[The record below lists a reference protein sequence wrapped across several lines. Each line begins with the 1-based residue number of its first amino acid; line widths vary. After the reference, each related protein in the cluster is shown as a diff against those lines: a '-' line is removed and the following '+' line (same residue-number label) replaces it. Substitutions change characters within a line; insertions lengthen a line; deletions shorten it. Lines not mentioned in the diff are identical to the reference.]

1 MQLDCV
7 YSRFYRSLNFDYLR
21 AAHRDYKADPWDK
34 TPNGDDYPFVRIK
47 LRPDITTIV
56 GGNESGKTQVLAAIE
71 AALTGSGIKHSDFC
85 RYSRFFG
92 NDKSLSVPE
101 FGASFSDIT
110 DQNLTTIKSMT
121 GLRNLEDV
129 DRLAIFRMN
138 DTPKTRAYLR
148 SKGIW
153 SEAILI
159 KTPTKLTE
167 LGMPVPFRIDADIP
181 LPDSVPLEYLVS
193 QKPVAS
199 LSREVVRSAW
209 AQLSDHL
216 NWFHDAESVASHAND
231 IQRAFRPLREAS
243 ATELQTYQLAS
254 DLLIKVAGIKPELFS
269 ELQDAVNTK
278 SGYAHSLVDT
288 INEEISKALNFAY
301 WWSQD
306 SEFELFVKNYEYD
319 LLFMIRDRT
328 GRTYGFDERS
338 DGLKYFLSY
347 FVQYLAHDFRADSTP
362 ELLLMDEPD
371 RFLSSSG
378 QQDLLKIFEDFA
390 RPKDATRAP
399 IQVVYVTHS
408 PFLIDKNAADRIRVL
423 EKGEHDEGTRIVN
436 SASANHYEPLRSA
449 FGSFVAET
457 TFIGNCN
464 LMVEGASDQ
473 VLLAG
478 TARWLTRQKISH
490 RDKLDLNQVTIVPA
504 GGTRHIPYLVYLAR
518 GRDIEKPPVVVLL
531 DNDDAGDAAKESLQ
545 AGGAYGSSLIR
556 EDFVLQIGHGS
567 LISLQTKNPDGL
579 VGIEDL
585 IPLSIAIEAAHS
597 YCLELVPDVDVK
609 SLGLQESVV
618 FAVSE
623 LKGGETPQKRDTH
636 HRLQKAIRVKVEE
649 PKFHLDKVAFARA
662 IVDLLA
668 DVEAESSITDE
679 DWAVL
684 RSNFALLQKV
694 ISERQ
699 RQAVRVES
707 VDKISS
713 RINRIKSDFLRTRKE
728 SANRAHVLDLIE
740 EISAHL
746 DNSPEAEDVRMEMRG
761 WHDQFDLGG
770 DPYGEID
777 DFAQLTRAISS
788 IAYKAVNAASTPAGS
803 RQHDQSL

>member
-1 MQLDCV
+1 
-7 YSRFYRSLNFDYLR
+7 
-21 AAHRDYKADPWDK
+21 
-34 TPNGDDYPFVRIK
+34 VRIK

-71 AALTGSGIKHSDFC
+71 SALTGNGIVHSDFC

-92 NDKSLSVPE
+92 NDKDLSVPE
-101 FGASFSDIT
+101 FGVSFSKLT
-110 DQNLTTIKSMT
+110 DKNLATIKAMT
-121 GLRNLEDV
+121 GLRDLDDV
-129 DRLAIFRMN
+129 DCLAIFRMN
-138 DTPKTRAYLR
+138 NTPKLRAYVR
-148 SKGIW
+148 SKGSW
-153 SEAILI
+153 SEAANI
-159 KTPTKLTE
+159 KTPSKLSE
-167 LGMPVPFRIDADIP
+167 LGMPIPFRINADVP
-181 LPDSVPLEYLVS
+181 LPDSVPLQYLVS

-199 LSREVVRSAW
+199 LSREIVRAAW
-209 AQLSDHL
+209 SQLADHL
-216 NWFHDAESVASHAND
+216 DWFNDQASVTSHANE
-231 IQRAFRPLREAS
+231 IQGAFRPVRDANP
-243 ATELQTYQLAS
+243 TELQTYQLAS

-269 ELQDAVNTK
+269 ELQKAVNSK

-347 FVQYLAHDFRADSTP
+347 FVQYLAHEFPADNTP

-390 RPKDATRAP
+390 RPKDAVRAP
-399 IQVVYVTHS
+399 VQVVYVTHS
-408 PFLIDKNAADRIRVL
+408 PFLIDKNAAERIRVL
-423 EKGEHDEGTRIVN
+423 EKGEHDEGTRIVS

-457 TFIGNCN
+457 TFVGNCN

-478 TARWLTRQKISH
+478 TARWLTQLRVPH

-504 GGTRHIPYLVYLAR
+504 GGTPHIPYLVYLAR
-518 GRDIEKPPVVVLL
+518 GLDVEKPPVVVLL
-531 DNDDAGDAAKESLQ
+531 DNDSAGDTARELLQ
-545 AGGAYGSSLIR
+545 AGGAYGSSLII
-556 EDFVLQIGHGS
+556 EDFVLQIGKDS
-567 LISLQTKNPDGL
+567 LSGLATKNPDGI

-585 IPLSIAIEAAHS
+585 VPLSLAIDAAHA
-597 YCLELVPDVDVK
+597 YCLELVPDIDVK
-609 SLGLQESVV
+609 SLALQESEI

-623 LKGGETPQKRDTH
+623 AQGGGSHKKRDTLS
-636 HRLQKAIRVKVEE
+636 RLQGAIRTKADK

-662 IVDLLA
+662 IVDLLPKPQTES
-668 DVEAESSITDE
+668 DSSITDVDKE
-679 DWAVL
+679 L
-684 RSNFALLQKV
+684 EGFRENFTLLQKV

-699 RQAVRVES
+699 RQATRVEN
-707 VDKISS
+707 VEKISS
-713 RINRIKSDFLRTRKE
+713 RINRIKSDFLRTRKQ
-728 SANRAHVLDLIE
+728 SANREHVLDLME
-740 EISAHL
+740 EIAAHL
-746 DNSPEAEDVRMEMRG
+746 DNSPEAEDVRVEMRG
-761 WHDQFDLGG
+761 WHEQFDLSG
-770 DPYGEID
+770 DPFGEIE

-788 IAYKAVNAASTPAGS
+788 IAYKAVNAASIPAGV
-803 RQHDQSL
+803 RRPT